1 MPHLKCP
8 VCGCDQLTRVVDPT
22 AWYAE
27 HWPDVAVGDPVP
39 EMCPDCRPALS
50 VGSIVE
56 LRSTN
61 PSNARLRG
69 KVLQVISHPVDGALY
84 RVRFL
89 SGEERVCIRS
99 QLRRATSS

>member
-1 MPHLKCP
+1 MPHLKCSL
-8 VCGCDQLTRVVDPT
+8 CGCDELTRVIDPA

-27 HWPDVAVGDPVP
+27 HWPDVAVGEPVP
-39 EMCPDCRPALS
+39 MICSDCRPTLG

-56 LRSTN
+56 LRTANS
-61 PSNARLRG
+61 SDARSRG
-69 KVLQVISHPVDGALY
+69 KILQVMSHAVEGALY

-99 QLRRATSS
+99 QLRLAR